1 MNIIKR
7 VDIGNT
13 REINQDYT
21 GYVEVNSHEAFLV
34 VCDGMGGHLSGEI
47 ASQMTA
53 EYILEHCT
61 LHGEF
66 QNDEEI
72 KAWLHQLINDAN
84 ELVHEKSLTEDKYQG
99 MGTTVVLAYLKDSM
113 LYIAH
118 VGDSRA
124 YLIDDDI
131 EQITSD
137 DTLVNALVKT
147 GTISEQE
154 AKYHPQKNILLQA
167 VGVSA
172 PLSISFYSQKINQ
185 QYVFLCS
192 DGLYNSLSK
201 ERIVEIFHAYHDL
214 NDIGDQLVDQANLYG
229 GYDNIGFVIAKK
241 GETDNESY

>member
-13 REINQDYT
+13 RDINQDYS
-21 GYVEVNSHEAFLV
+21 GYVNIGPKEAFLV

-61 LHGEF
+61 LHSDFCSE
-66 QNDEEI
+66 DDI
-72 KAWLHQLINDAN
+72 KAWMHELINNAN
-84 ELVHEKSLTEDKYQG
+84 DLVHEKSLTDEKYQG
-99 MGTTVVLAYLKDSM
+99 MGTTVVLAYINDSH

-124 YLIDDDI
+124 YVIGDEI

-137 DTLVNALVKT
+137 DTLVNALVKS
-147 GTISEQE
+147 GTISIQE

-167 VGVSA
+167 VGVSS
-172 PLSISFYSQKINQ
+172 PLSISFYTQKLDH

-192 DGLYNSLSK
+192 DGLYNSLSQ
-201 ERIVEIFHAYHDL
+201 ERILEIFNAYKDL
-214 NDIGDQLVDQANLYG
+214 DDIGDQLIDQSNLYG
-229 GYDNIGFVIAKK
+229 GFDNIGFVIAKE
-241 GETDNESY
+241 ETDNESH